1 MRELSLKAV
10 LCMEGQ
16 NVIIRDLAYD
26 IYDQEC
32 VINFTRNSHGKVV
45 KIFFINEE
53 YVCQQPTTQAKTL
66 KWGLVKALLISLSST
81 RTTLRQNRQVRQD
94 ASQVLT
100 STDMH

>member
-16 NVIIRDLAYD
+16 KVIIRDLAYD

-32 VINFTRNSHGKVV
+32 VINFERNSYGEVV

-53 YVCQQPTTQAKTL
+53 YVYKMDFLGRKENGDFQIFAKGEKL
-66 KWGLVKALLISLSST
+66 
-81 RTTLRQNRQVRQD
+81 
-94 ASQVLT
+94 
-100 STDMH
+100 

>member
-53 YVCQQPTTQAKTL
+53 YVYKMDFLGRKENGDFQIFTKGEKL
-66 KWGLVKALLISLSST
+66 
-81 RTTLRQNRQVRQD
+81 
-94 ASQVLT
+94 
-100 STDMH
+100 

>member
-1 MRELSLKAV
+1 
-10 LCMEGQ
+10 MEGQ

-53 YVCQQPTTQAKTL
+53 YVYKMDFLGRKENGDFQIFTKGEKL
-66 KWGLVKALLISLSST
+66 
-81 RTTLRQNRQVRQD
+81 
-94 ASQVLT
+94 
-100 STDMH
+100 

>member
-16 NVIIRDLAYD
+16 KVIIHDLAYD

-32 VINFTRNSHGKVV
+32 VINFTRNSYGEVV

-53 YVCQQPTTQAKTL
+53 YVYKMDFLGRKENGDFQIFTKGEKL
-66 KWGLVKALLISLSST
+66 
-81 RTTLRQNRQVRQD
+81 
-94 ASQVLT
+94 
-100 STDMH
+100 